1 MPSMK
6 KSQRGGLGP
15 SCGANKGDKPMLT
28 GGAKSKKSK
37 KSMKSSKKSSG
48 AKWGP
53 NEGRCFHCKMD
64 VMMVNP
70 VDSTLKT
77 KTRVMK
83 FRKGKC
89 PKCGGKVTKI
99 VGGG

>member
-1 MPSMK
+1 MK
-6 KSQRGGLGP
+6 KSQKAGG
-15 SCGANKGDKPMLT
+15 SCGSSPLDKKMV
-28 GGAKSKKSK
+28 GGGSKSK
-37 KSMKSSKKSSG
+37 KSMKSMKSKKSKKSSG

-53 NEGRCFHCKMD
+53 NEGKCFHCKMD

-99 VGGG
+99 VGGGK

>member
-1 MPSMK
+1 MK
-6 KSQRGGLGP
+6 KSQRAGG
-15 SCGANKGDKPMLT
+15 SCGASPLDKPMVA
-28 GGAKSKKSK
+28 GGSKSKKSMKSKKSK
-37 KSMKSSKKSSG
+37 KSKKSSG
-48 AKWGP
+48 AKLGP
-53 NEGRCFHCKMD
+53 NEGKCWHCKMD

-99 VGGG
+99 VGGGK

>member
-1 MPSMK
+1 MK
-6 KSQRGGLGP
+6 KSQRAGG
-15 SCGANKGDKPMLT
+15 SCGAGNNDKKMLS
-28 GGAKSKKSK
+28 GGSKSK
-37 KSMKSSKKSSG
+37 KSMKSSKKSSKKSSG
-48 AKWGP
+48 AKWAP
-53 NEGRCFHCKMD
+53 NEGRCFHCDVD

-77 KTRVMK
+77 KTRLMK